1 MSKDIIKKM
10 KENLE
15 NWRKLYTNYVSDK
28 VSVSRTYK
36 ENLLINNKKTNYSIQ
51 EERDLSIYLPKG
63 DMGMPKKKQ

>member
-1 MSKDIIKKM
+1 M

-51 EERDLSIYLPKG
+51 EERHLSIYLPKG

>member
-1 MSKDIIKKM
+1 M

-15 NWRKLYTNYVSDK
+15 NQRKLYTNYVSDK
-28 VSVSRTYK
+28 VSVSGTYK